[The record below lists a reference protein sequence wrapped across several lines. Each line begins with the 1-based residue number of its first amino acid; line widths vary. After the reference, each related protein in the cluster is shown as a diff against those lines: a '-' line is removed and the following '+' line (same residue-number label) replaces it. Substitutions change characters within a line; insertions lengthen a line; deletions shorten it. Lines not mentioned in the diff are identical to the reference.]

1 MPKRPRLLFAGA
13 IYHVTARGN
22 RKAAIF
28 NCDGD
33 RKEFLR
39 IVAEAVSTFDARCL
53 GYCLMGNHYHLVI
66 ETPRGNL
73 SELMREINGTYAQW
87 FNRQYGHWGHLFGAR
102 YSASVVQE
110 RRYLRK
116 LARYL
121 ALNPVEGGLVRD
133 AAAWEW
139 SSYRATAGLEPVP
152 GLLCTDWLELAFECA
167 SHSEAQRRYRLY
179 VNDDTLAATFER
191 SSLPVVGNREFQA
204 HVRQEIGDAKLLEL
218 PRVYRTLDRPTL
230 DQLFRKTEIPKQRRN
245 QLIREAQQQWGYR
258 LAEIASHLGIHPSTA
273 SLVVRKLKQSVIR
286 PSER

>member
-1 MPKRPRLLFAGA
+1 MPRRPRLLFPGA

-28 NCDGD
+28 NIDAD

-73 SELMREINGTYAQW
+73 PELMLVINGTYAQW
-87 FNRQYGHWGHLFGAR
+87 FNRQYGYWGHLFGAR

-121 ALNPVEGGLVRD
+121 ALNPVEGGLARD

-139 SSYRATAGLEPVP
+139 SSYRATAGLEPAP
-152 GLLCTDWLELAFECA
+152 GFLCVDWIELAFECVR
-167 SHSEAQRRYRLY
+167 HSEAQ
-179 VNDDTLAATFER
+179 
-191 SSLPVVGNREFQA
+191 
-204 HVRQEIGDAKLLEL
+204 
-218 PRVYRTLDRPTL
+218 
-230 DQLFRKTEIPKQRRN
+230 QR
-245 QLIREAQQQWGYR
+245 
-258 LAEIASHLGIHPSTA
+258 
-273 SLVVRKLKQSVIR
+273 
-286 PSER
+286 